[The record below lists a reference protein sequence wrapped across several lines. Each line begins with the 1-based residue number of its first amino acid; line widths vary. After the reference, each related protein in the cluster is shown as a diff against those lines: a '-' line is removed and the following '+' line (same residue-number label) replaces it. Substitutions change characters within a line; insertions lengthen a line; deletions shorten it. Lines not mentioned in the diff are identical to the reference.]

1 MNGTI
6 GPYAAQQKAQIN
18 RMRKIIHIDMDC
30 FYAAIEMRDNPSH
43 RNQPIAVGGS
53 PDKRGVLCT
62 CNYTA
67 RQFGIRS
74 AMASAY
80 AVKLCPDLLI
90 LPVDMPKYQHE
101 SQRIHEIIRQ
111 YTDIVEPVSLD
122 EAYLDV
128 SRASIFQGS
137 ATRIAQALKKQ
148 IAEQS
153 QLIASAGV
161 APNKFLAK
169 IASDWHKPNGL
180 FAITPKQ
187 IEAFMLDLPV
197 EKISGVGKV
206 THQKLL
212 QHGITTCADLQ
223 SCSVQHLINLFGR
236 FGGYLY
242 QICRGIDNRPVETQ
256 YQRKSLSVEQTFSID
271 LPNLNACISQ
281 LPTLFSQLEQ
291 RMSRLKNTP
300 SMKIRSLF
308 IKIKFSDFTLTTVQT
323 TAKRLSFPMYHAL
336 LCKRYKDDAKP
347 VRLLGLGIHFRNA
360 PGPEANYQQL
370 EFNFD

>member
-1 MNGTI
+1 
-6 GPYAAQQKAQIN
+6 
-18 RMRKIIHIDMDC
+18 MRKIIHIDMDC
-30 FYAAIEMRDNPSH
+30 FYAAIEMRDNPPL

-62 CNYTA
+62 CNYSA

-80 AVKLCPDLLI
+80 AMKLCPELLI

-128 SRASIFQGS
+128 SGVSIFQGS
-137 ATRIAQALKKQ
+137 ATRIAHALKKQ
-148 IAEQS
+148 IAEQC

-169 IASDWHKPNGL
+169 VASDWHKPNGL

-187 IEAFMLDLPV
+187 IDAFMRDLPV

-206 THQKLL
+206 THKKLL
-212 QHGITTCADLQ
+212 QHGIITCADLQ

-271 LPNLNACISQ
+271 LPDLDACVSQ

-291 RMSRLKNTP
+291 RMNRLKNKP

-308 IKIKFSDFTLTTVQT
+308 VKIKFSDFTLTTVQT

-336 LCKRYKDDAKP
+336 LCKRYKDAKP
-347 VRLLGLGIHFRNA
+347 VRLLGLGIHFRNTA
-360 PGPEANYQQL
+360 GPETNDQQL
-370 EFNFD
+370 EFELD